1 MPEIDVVQESV
12 SFSFSYDP
20 SNPRVG
26 DRVMLSDMCPRSNWS
41 NNRFG
46 NEYVI
51 ESLTRHGCVKIWS
64 PFDRT
69 ASGLGFY
76 TEWLMPAPA
85 NIPNGTRV
93 LCTSFNEMR
102 AGMFM
107 FRDRANHNDS
117 MIASVERQMT
127 SPLIVMNSD
136 EVVSDYYHLS
146 NEPWGW
152 NRDWLFINNTPI
164 EQASRQPMIGD
175 IVMITNGSLKGVKK
189 RVVRTMWREHG
200 SAVYVSPT
208 QRYNFPEHCKL
219 IQPKPNN
226 AITLKH

>member
-1 MPEIDVVQESV
+1 MPEIDIAPESI

-26 DRVMLSDMCPRSNWS
+26 DRVMLSATLCGMMSWC

-51 ESLTRHGCVKIWS
+51 ESVTMDGDIHIWS
-64 PFDRT
+64 PFDR
-69 ASGLGFY
+69 AVSGF
-76 TEWLMPAPA
+76 TFNPEWLMAAPA

-93 LCTSFNEMR
+93 LCASFSEMR

-127 SPLIVMNSD
+127 SPLIVRNSD
-136 EVVSDYYHLS
+136 EVLSGYYYLS
-146 NEPWGW
+146 NEGW
-152 NRDWLFINNTPI
+152 SWHRDWLFITNIPI
-164 EQASRQPMIGD
+164 EQASRGPIIGD
-175 IVMITNGSLKGVKK
+175 MVMITTGNLKGVKK
-189 RVVRTMWREHG
+189 RAVRVMWREHG

-219 IQPKPNN
+219 IQPKPQ
-226 AITLKH
+226 KV

>member
-26 DRVMLSDMCPRSNWS
+26 DRVMLSDMCRRSSWS

-51 ESLTRHGCVKIWS
+51 RTVTIDGRIKIWS
-64 PFDRT
+64 PFDSV
-69 ASGLGFY
+69 ASGFTFY
-76 TEWLMPAPA
+76 TDWLMPAPA

-93 LCTSFNEMR
+93 LCASFNEM
-102 AGMFM
+102 AGSMFM
-107 FRDRANHNDS
+107 FRDRVNHNDS
-117 MIASVERQMT
+117 MMALVERQME
-127 SPLIVMNSD
+127 SPLIVRSSIGPT
-136 EVVSDYYHLS
+136 SDYYHLS
-146 NEPWGW
+146 NEAWCW
-152 NRDWLFINNTPI
+152 EREWLFITNEPI
-164 EQASRQPMIGD
+164 QQASRQPMIGD
-175 IVMITNGSLKGVKK
+175 MVMITHGKLNGVKK

-219 IQPKPNN
+219 IQPKPNKF
-226 AITLKH
+226 ITLK